1 MVGHAAV
8 LELADDAGQATVL
21 FEHLQRD
28 LQHRALTLLR
38 ADAKHVFEQSVQ
50 QAHVILHHDS
60 TRTCDSTRR
69 WLTTRCDG
77 NSPRTSRPVTQRRW
91 KKSTDRSGGSSI
103 KDSLPPVGRLP

>member
-50 QAHVILHHDS
+50 QAHVILHHDHDS
-60 TRTCDSTRR
+60 PRTFNSTRR

-91 KKSTDRSGGSSI
+91 KKIHRSSGGSSI
-103 KDSLPPVGRLP
+103 